1 MIRLNVLVK
10 NSPNNFEF
18 YSLVALAQNSKTAE
32 IKCQK
37 FDPLSRNGYFIK
49 LVSWTP
55 LSKEDN
61 FLIFLHS
68 LSMPS

>member
-37 FDPLSRNGYFIK
+37 FDQLSRNGYFIK
-49 LVSWTP
+49 LVSWTL
-55 LSKEDN
+55 LSKKDN